1 MRSLR
6 SIALSALLL
15 ATTATSTFA
24 YDGTST
30 RQTAVPAIEHAYD
43 DGGGYSRPT
52 LPGTERSNDD
62 GGGYSRPT
70 LPGTERTNDDGGGYT
85 APTAPAAP
93 SDYERWV

>member
-6 SIALSALLL
+6 SMALSALLL

-24 YDGTST
+24 YDGSST
-30 RQTAVPAIEHAYD
+30 RQAAVPAIEHAYD
-43 DGGGYSRPT
+43 DGGGYSRPA
-52 LPGTERSNDD
+52 
-62 GGGYSRPT
+62 

-85 APTAPAAP
+85 APTTPAQP

>member
-24 YDGTST
+24 YDGASV
-30 RQTAVPAIEHAYD
+30 RQAAVPTVEHAYD

-52 LPGTERSNDD
+52 QANGERTYDD
-62 GGGYSRPT
+62 GGGYSRPM
-70 LPGTERTNDDGGGYT
+70 LPGTERANDDGGGYT
-85 APTAPAAP
+85 APTTPAQP
-93 SDYERWV
+93 SEYERWV